1 MPLVNFSNVDFDE
14 IKQSIKDYL
23 RSNSNFT
30 DYDFEGSNLSTI
42 IDTLAY
48 NTYISSYNANMVSN
62 EVFLDSATLR
72 ENVVSIARNIGY
84 LPRSRKSSKA
94 NVSFTVDASDSNVV
108 SMTLKAGPVV
118 LSGSNFNRQ
127 SFTFCIMEDVT
138 VTVDSDGIATFD
150 NVDVYEG
157 SYLNSVFT
165 VDSSLP
171 NQRFILPNSGIDTSN
186 LNVIVRK
193 SAGNSVTRKY
203 TRYDNL
209 AGVDGDTPLYF
220 LRESEGETY
229 ELLFGDGLFGKQLE
243 DANQVEVNYLS
254 CSGSVSNG
262 ISNFTYIGTLQDQNG
277 ASVTSGIS
285 GVTVNQISSG
295 GAEIESVE
303 SIKKYAPNIYAS
315 QNRAVTS
322 TDFESLIPRIYPE
335 AKSVSAYG
343 GEETN
348 PPQYGKVFISIKPQN
363 GVFVSDEVKRH
374 LQLELRKYSVAGIV
388 TEIIDLKYLY
398 IEVDTNVYY
407 NQNLTS
413 STSNLV
419 TSVTNNVTNYSN
431 STQLNKFGA
440 RFKYSKFTKVIDD
453 SSDLITSN
461 ITIVH
466 MRRDL
471 SPSLN
476 QFVEYSIGFG
486 NRIHVKNQIGFNIK
500 TSGFTVSGISGT
512 VYMGD
517 SPNADLNTGT
527 IFLFRLASP
536 NQPVIVK
543 RNIGTIDYVKGLIS
557 LNPMNVL
564 STEVVRGTSLIE
576 ISCCP
581 YSNDVIGLQDLY
593 LQMDPSRF
601 NITTIPDSIS
611 SGSDTSGGT
620 YIVSSS
626 FSNGSLV
633 RGKGGHSGGSS
644 ISTTET
650 STTNQTVSR
659 LTTSTITPTITTTT
673 TTTSS
678 GSSGSSSS
686 GSSY

>member
-335 AKSVSAYG
+335 AESVSAFG
-343 GEETN
+343 GEESD
-348 PPQYGKVFISIKPQN
+348 PPQYGKVFISIKPYN
-363 GVFVSDEVKRH
+363 GVFISEEIKRNI
-374 LQLELRKYSVAGIV
+374 QLELRKYSVAGIV
-388 TEIIDLKYLY
+388 SEIIDLKYLY
-398 IEVDTNVYY
+398 IEVDSNVYY
-407 NQNLTS
+407 NPNLTPGS
-413 STSNLV
+413 SQVT
-419 TSVTNNVTNYSN
+419 TSVTNNIINYAN

-440 RFKYSKFTKVIDD
+440 RFKYSKFIKVIDD
-453 SSDLITSN
+453 SSEFITSN
-461 ITIVH
+461 ITVIH

-471 SPSLN
+471 SPLQN
-476 QFVEYSIGFG
+476 QFVEYNIGFG
-486 NRIHVKNQIGFNIK
+486 NEIHIKNQIGFNIK

-517 SPNADLNTGT
+517 SPNADLRTGT

-536 NQPVIVK
+536 TEPVIVK
-543 RNIGTIDYVKGLIS
+543 RNIGTIDYKKGLIS
-557 LNPMNVL
+557 LNPLNVL
-564 STEVVRGTSLIE
+564 STEVVRGTPLIE
-576 ISCCP
+576 ISACP
-581 YSNDVIGLQDLY
+581 HSNDVIGLQDLY
-593 LQMDPSRF
+593 LQLDTSKVNVTP
-601 NITTIPDSIS
+601 IPDSIS

-620 YIVSSS
+620 YTVSSS

-633 RGKGGHSGGSS
+633 RGKDGHGGYSS
-644 ISTTET
+644 TGTT
-650 STTNQTVSR
+650 TTNQTVSR
-659 LTTSTITPTITTTT
+659 LTTSSVSTTTS

-678 GSSGSSSS
+678 GSSGSS
-686 GSSY
+686 Y

>member
-23 RSNSNFT
+23 RANSNFT

-94 NVSFTVDASDSNVV
+94 SVSFSVDASGTNVV
-108 SMTLKAGPVV
+108 SLTLKAGPVV
-118 LSGSNFNRQ
+118 LSASNFNKQ
-127 SFTFCIMEDVT
+127 SFTFCIMEDIT

-150 NVDVYEG
+150 DVYVCEG

-209 AGVDGDTPLYF
+209 VGVDGDTPLYF
-220 LRESEGETY
+220 LRESEAETY

-243 DANQVEVNYLS
+243 DSNQVEVNYLS

-262 ISNFTYIGTLQDQNG
+262 VSNFTYIGTLQDQNG
-277 ASVTSGIS
+277 SNVTSGIS

-295 GAEIESVE
+295 GREIESVE

-335 AKSVSAYG
+335 AESVSAYG
-343 GEETN
+343 GEETD
-348 PPQYGKVFISIKPQN
+348 PPQYGKVFISIKPYN
-363 GVFVSDEVKRH
+363 GVFISEEVKRNI
-374 LQLELRKYSVAGIV
+374 QLELRKYSVAGIV
-388 TEIIDLKYLY
+388 SEIIDLKYLY

-407 NQNLTS
+407 NSNLTPGS
-413 STSNLV
+413 SQVT
-419 TSVTNNVTNYSN
+419 TSVTNNIINYSN
-431 STQLNKFGA
+431 STQLNKFGS
-440 RFKYSKFTKVIDD
+440 RFKYSKFIKVIDD
-453 SSDLITSN
+453 SSEFITSN
-461 ITIVH
+461 ITVIH

-471 SPSLN
+471 SPLQN
-476 QFVEYSIGFG
+476 QFVEYNIGFG
-486 NRIHVKNQIGFNIK
+486 NEIHIKNQIGFNIK

-517 SPNADLNTGT
+517 SPNADLRTGT
-527 IFLFRLASP
+527 MFLFRLASP
-536 NQPVIVK
+536 TEPVIVK
-543 RNIGTIDYVKGLIS
+543 RNIGTIDYKKGLIS
-557 LNPMNVL
+557 LNPLNVL
-564 STEVVRGTSLIE
+564 STEVVRGTPLIE
-576 ISCCP
+576 ISACP
-581 YSNDVIGLQDLY
+581 HSNDVIGLQDLY
-593 LQMDPSRF
+593 LQLDTSKVNVTP
-601 NITTIPDSIS
+601 IPDSIS

-620 YIVSSS
+620 YTVSSS

-633 RGKGGHSGGSS
+633 RGKGGHGGYSS
-644 ISTTET
+644 TET

-659 LTTSTITPTITTTT
+659 LTTSSVSTTTST
-673 TTTSS
+673 STTTSS
-678 GSSGSSSS
+678 GSSGSS
-686 GSSY
+686 Y

>member
-138 VTVDSDGIATFD
+138 VIVDSDGIATFD

-335 AKSVSAYG
+335 AESVSAFG
-343 GEETN
+343 GEESD
-348 PPQYGKVFISIKPQN
+348 PPQYGKVFISIKPYN
-363 GVFVSDEVKRH
+363 GVFISEEIKRNI
-374 LQLELRKYSVAGIV
+374 QLELRKYSVAGIV
-388 TEIIDLKYLY
+388 SEIIDLKYLY
-398 IEVDTNVYY
+398 IEVDSNVYY
-407 NQNLTS
+407 NPNLTPGS
-413 STSNLV
+413 SQVT
-419 TSVTNNVTNYSN
+419 TSVTNNIINYAN

-440 RFKYSKFTKVIDD
+440 RFKYSKFIKVIDD
-453 SSDLITSN
+453 SSEFITSN
-461 ITIVH
+461 ITVIH

-471 SPSLN
+471 SPLQN
-476 QFVEYSIGFG
+476 QFVEYNIGFG
-486 NRIHVKNQIGFNIK
+486 NEIHIKNQIGFNIK

-517 SPNADLNTGT
+517 SPNADLRTGT
-527 IFLFRLASP
+527 IFLFRLSSP
-536 NQPVIVK
+536 TEPVIVK
-543 RNIGTIDYVKGLIS
+543 RNIGTIDYKKGLIS
-557 LNPMNVL
+557 LNPLNVL
-564 STEVVRGTSLIE
+564 STEVVRGTPLIE
-576 ISCCP
+576 ISACP
-581 YSNDVIGLQDLY
+581 HSNDVIGLQDLY
-593 LQMDPSRF
+593 LQLDTSKVNVTP
-601 NITTIPDSIS
+601 IPDSIS

-620 YIVSSS
+620 YTVSSS

-633 RGKGGHSGGSS
+633 RGKGGHGGYSS
-644 ISTTET
+644 TGTT
-650 STTNQTVSR
+650 TTNQTVSR
-659 LTTSTITPTITTTT
+659 LTTSSVSTTTS

-678 GSSGSSSS
+678 GSSGSS
-686 GSSY
+686 Y